1 MRTVKLITCNESFQ
15 ARLIKGALENKGI
28 AVAIHNEN
36 TSSVLRGMPVSITG
50 IDLFV
55 YEDDYEKAMSILEN
69 NQMIPE
75 RLIYCP
81 YCGSKNI
88 KFALR
93 KKHRLRAIV
102 STVIAMLA
110 AAPPGTEHWEYTCK
124 DCGKTFDK
132 PAGKSE
138 ISTENDEA

>member
-15 ARLIKGALENKGI
+15 ARLIKGALENEGI

-36 TSSVLRGMPVSITG
+36 TSNVLRGMPVSITG

-81 YCGSKNI
+81 FCGSKNI
-88 KFALR
+88 KFVLK

-102 STVIAMLA
+102 STIISMLA
-110 AAPPGTEHWEYTCK
+110 AAPPGTEHWEYICK

-132 PAGKSE
+132 PVGKSSV
-138 ISTENDEA
+138 STENDKI

>member
-15 ARLIKGALENKGI
+15 ARLIKGALENEGI

-36 TSSVLRGMPVSITG
+36 TSSVLHGMPVSITG

-55 YEDDYEKAMSILEN
+55 YEDDYERAMAILEN

-88 KFALR
+88 KFVLR
-93 KKHRLRAIV
+93 KKHRLRAII

-110 AAPPGTEHWEYTCK
+110 AALPGTEHWEYICQ
-124 DCGKTFDK
+124 DCGKAFDK
-132 PAGKSE
+132 PVGKSN
-138 ISTENDEA
+138 ISTENDE

>member
-15 ARLIKGALENKGI
+15 ARLIKGALENEGI

-55 YEDDYEKAMSILEN
+55 YEDDYEKAIAILEN

-75 RLIYCP
+75 RFIYCP
-81 YCGSKNI
+81 FCGSKNI
-88 KFALR
+88 KFVLR
-93 KKHRLRAIV
+93 KKHRLRAII

-110 AAPPGTEHWEYTCK
+110 AAPPGTEHWEYICK
-124 DCGKTFDK
+124 DCGKAFDK
-132 PAGKSE
+132 PVGKND
-138 ISTENDEA
+138 ISTENYEL

>member
-15 ARLIKGALENKGI
+15 ARLIKGALENEGI

-55 YEDDYEKAMSILEN
+55 YEDDYENAMAILEN

-88 KFALR
+88 KFVLR
-93 KKHRLRAIV
+93 KQHRLRAFF

-110 AAPPGTEHWEYTCK
+110 AAPPGTEHWEYICK
-124 DCGKTFDK
+124 DCGKAFDK
-132 PAGKSE
+132 PVGKSD
-138 ISTENDEA
+138 ISTENYEL

>member
-15 ARLIKGALENKGI
+15 ARLIKGALENEGI

-36 TSSVLRGMPVSITG
+36 TSNVLRGMPVSITG

-75 RLIYCP
+75 RLTHLL
-81 YCGSKNI
+81 SV
-88 KFALR
+88 LR
-93 KKHRLRAIV
+93 FEKH
-102 STVIAMLA
+102 
-110 AAPPGTEHWEYTCK
+110 
-124 DCGKTFDK
+124 
-132 PAGKSE
+132 
-138 ISTENDEA
+138 

>member
-1 MRTVKLITCNESFQ
+1 
-15 ARLIKGALENKGI
+15 
-28 AVAIHNEN
+28 
-36 TSSVLRGMPVSITG
+36 MPVSITG

-55 YEDDYEKAMSILEN
+55 YEDDYERAMTILEN

-88 KFALR
+88 KFVLR
-93 KKHRLRAIV
+93 KKHRLRAII

-110 AAPPGTEHWEYTCK
+110 AAPPGTEHWEYICK
-124 DCGKTFDK
+124 DCGKAFDK
-132 PAGKSE
+132 PVGKSN
-138 ISTENDEA
+138 ISTENDE

>member
-15 ARLIKGALENKGI
+15 ARLIKGALENEGV

-36 TSSVLRGMPVSITG
+36 TSNVLRGMPVSITG

-55 YEDDYEKAMSILEN
+55 YEDDYERAMTILEE

-81 YCGSKNI
+81 YCGSKDI
-88 KFALR
+88 KFVLR
-93 KKHRLRAIV
+93 KKHKLRAII
-102 STVIAMLA
+102 STLISMLA
-110 AAPPGTEHWEYTCK
+110 AAPPGTEHWEYVCN

-132 PAGKSE
+132 PVGKK
-138 ISTENDEA
+138 ISSGNDE

>member
-1 MRTVKLITCNESFQ
+1 MKTVKLITCNESFQ
-15 ARLIKGALENKGI
+15 ARLIKGALENEGI

-55 YEDDYEKAMSILEN
+55 YKDDYEKAMSILEN

-81 YCGSKNI
+81 YCSSKNI
-88 KFALR
+88 KFELR
-93 KKHRLRAIV
+93 KKHRLRAII

-132 PAGKSE
+132 PVGKSSV
-138 ISTENDEA
+138 STENDKV

>member
-15 ARLIKGALENKGI
+15 ARLIKGALENEGI

-36 TSSVLRGMPVSITG
+36 TSNVLRGMPVSITG

-55 YEDDYEKAMSILEN
+55 YEDNYEKAMSILEN

-88 KFALR
+88 KFVLK

-102 STVIAMLA
+102 STIISMLA

-132 PAGKSE
+132 PVGKSSV
-138 ISTENDEA
+138 STENDKV